1 MLLLPADSFSGLTPF
16 VSIISVQDEG
26 CELHPWESVTQ
37 QAATGEWIHGQAK
50 ASTSTAFENG
60 GAYSRVEKTGH
71 KKNNNKVNHKETFK
85 FNVYGF
91 SITHDKGL
99 SINWIL
105 GRHFKTLCSIMSLCL
120 WSHFLQDELFASTSS
135 SC

>member
-1 MLLLPADSFSGLTPF
+1 MLLLPADSLSGLTPF
-16 VSIISVQDEG
+16 VSVISVQDEG

-37 QAATGEWIHGQAK
+37 QAATGEWILGQAK
-50 ASTSTAFENG
+50 VSTSTAFENG
-60 GAYSRVEKTGH
+60 GANSRVEKTGH
-71 KKNNNKVNHKETFK
+71 KKNNNKISHKETFK

-99 SINWIL
+99 NINWIL
-105 GRHFKTLCSIMSLCL
+105 WRHFRTLRSIMSLCL
-120 WSHFLQDELFASTSS
+120 WYHFLQDELLASTSS